1 MTTFFFPLIGHA
13 DSIFYFTIFFNKLS
27 KINLSCPLMNH
38 LAVSRSTSTSWC
50 NFHFCCLSNKN
61 AGLSLLLLMSS
72 YFALTS
78 ERAAFPLSSLWC
90 LIDFTIETVTNKG
103 EMQIKDKRDALDF
116 HYVQQRRVRQVCTHF
131 KTSGYKKNKKQIREF
146 SSWKVFLNLQEA
158 IWGLHLKF
166 ALTKQRRKTLNN
178 SSVSEKNCGL
188 FRSDGFLPGWRRRC
202 ICRKLR
208 ETLMMADL
216 SRWADTR
223 RGSGRVWASS

>member
-1 MTTFFFPLIGHA
+1 M
-13 DSIFYFTIFFNKLS
+13 SFNES
-27 KINLSCPLMNH
+27 F
-38 LAVSRSTSTSWC
+38 VSRSTLQHPDAIFISAAWVIKMLV
-50 NFHFCCLSNKN
+50 CLFYYWWVR
-61 AGLSLLLLMSS
+61 

-103 EMQIKDKRDALDF
+103 AMQIKDKRDALDF
-116 HYVQQRRVRQVCTHF
+116 HYVLQRRVCHVCAHF
-131 KTSGYKKNKKQIREF
+131 KTSGYKKNKKQICEF
-146 SSWKVFLNLQEA
+146 SSWRVSLNLQEA
-158 IWGLHLKF
+158 IWGLHPKF